1 MIGATTAAG
10 TARQLSCSRFVDQ
23 ARRFIPPREASVPFI
38 RPSIRLLAALA
49 LAVPVVAC
57 EVVEGRQNVG
67 EYFDDSS
74 ISNEIRGKFINDPV
88 VHFGDIGVTTQN
100 GVVHL
105 SGRVN
110 TRAEADRA
118 GQLARSVRG
127 VRAVENGIL
136 VR

>member
-1 MIGATTAAG
+1 MEAEVSRIG
-10 TARQLSCSRFVDQ
+10 
-23 ARRFIPPREASVPFI
+23 PSV
-38 RPSIRLLAALA
+38 RLLAALA
-49 LAVPVVAC
+49 LAGPVVAC
-57 EVVEGRQNVG
+57 DLFEGRESVG

-88 VHFGDIGVTTQN
+88 VHFGDIGVTTTN

-110 TRAEADRA
+110 SPAERDRA
-118 GQLARSVRG
+118 GRIAGSVRG
-127 VRAVENGIL
+127 VRAVENGVL

>member
-1 MIGATTAAG
+1 MSRIG
-10 TARQLSCSRFVDQ
+10 
-23 ARRFIPPREASVPFI
+23 PSV
-38 RPSIRLLAALA
+38 RLLAALA

-57 EVVEGRQNVG
+57 DVVEGRQGVG

-88 VHFGDIGVTTQN
+88 VHFGDIGVTTTN

-110 TRAEADRA
+110 SPAERARA
-118 GQLARSVRG
+118 AQLARSVRG
-127 VRAVENGIL
+127 VRAVDNDIL

>member
-1 MIGATTAAG
+1 M
-10 TARQLSCSRFVDQ
+10 
-23 ARRFIPPREASVPFI
+23 RRFLRSSDRVQLLMRWHRCIGPLAHDVREAEVSRIGPSV
-38 RPSIRLLAALA
+38 RLLAALA
-49 LAVPVVAC
+49 LAVLVVAC
-57 EVVEGRQNVG
+57 DVVEGRQDVG

-88 VHFGDIGVTTQN
+88 VHFGDIGVTTTN

-110 TRAEADRA
+110 SPTERNRAAM
-118 GQLARSVRG
+118 LARSVRG
-127 VRAVENGIL
+127 VRAVDNGIL

>member
-1 MIGATTAAG
+1 MPIV
-10 TARQLSCSRFVDQ
+10 C
-23 ARRFIPPREASVPFI
+23 PW
-38 RPSIRLLAALA
+38 IRLLAALA
-49 LAVPVVAC
+49 LVVPVVAC
-57 EVVEGRQNVG
+57 EVVEGRQSVG

-74 ISNEIRGKFINDPV
+74 ITNDVRGKFINDPV
-88 VHFGDIGVTTQN
+88 VHFGDIGVTTMN
-100 GVVHL
+100 GVVQL

-118 GQLARSVRG
+118 AQIARSVRG

>member
-1 MIGATTAAG
+1 
-10 TARQLSCSRFVDQ
+10 
-23 ARRFIPPREASVPFI
+23 VPFI